1 MTNAVRFRL
10 TAVVV
15 LLMGLALSPFGA
27 VRAES
32 AEELVAQFAQ
42 AVGAIDD
49 YTVSIATHETSGTDV
64 QDRGYH
70 YFFKKPALAKI
81 ETVSGPGHGSAAVW
95 HGGDT
100 VRGHQGGFFAGIKL
114 TIGIH
119 DGRAVSLRGDTI
131 DSASFPAQLEHFRTT
146 KGELSEAAGPAIG
159 GVATEALTLKPADPA
174 ANRNVSRDVLFLSNA
189 NHLPV
194 RRERF
199 EGDTLVKQEDFTNL
213 KLNVGLKDDD
223 FSL

>member
-1 MTNAVRFRL
+1 MTYPARFRL
-10 TAVVV
+10 AAAAA
-15 LLMGLALSPFGA
+15 LLAGSLLFPAAA

-32 AEELVAQFAQ
+32 ADALVAQFAQ
-42 AVGAIDD
+42 AVGSFDD
-49 YTVSIATHETSGTDV
+49 YTVSISTHELSGDNV
-64 QDRGYH
+64 QDRGYK
-70 YFFKKPALAKI
+70 YAFKKPALAKI
-81 ETVSGPGHGSAAVW
+81 ETVSGPGRGSAAVW

-100 VRGHQGGFFAGIKL
+100 VRGHQGGFFSGIKL
-114 TIGIH
+114 NIGIH

-159 GVATEALTLKPADPA
+159 GVATESLTLKVADPA
-174 ANRNVSRDVLFLSNA
+174 ANGNVSRDVLFLSSA
-189 NHLPV
+189 NHLPL

-199 EGDTLVKQEDFTNL
+199 EGERLVKQEEFTNL
-213 KLNVGLKDDD
+213 KLNAGLKDDD